1 MSVCKICLENIPLD
15 FEDSLLFL
23 LHPHIKICPKCFF
36 QFHPIFR
43 TFTFYGVSA
52 LAIYSYDE
60 WIEQLLYRFKEQKD
74 IELKNVFLEFYRLQ
88 LHLRYQGYH
97 LVPMPSSKEKEEKRE
112 FSTLKEIFQILDLP
126 FLDLFEKRQDFK
138 QEKAHREERF
148 KNRQEIILKKDIP
161 SLHQKKLLLIDDV
174 MTTGATILRAI
185 ELIKPLMPKKIK
197 ILVLSKNDGKRR

>member
-23 LHPHIKICPKCFF
+23 LHPNIKICPKCFF
-36 QFHPIFR
+36 QFRPIFR

-74 IELKNVFLEFYRLQ
+74 IELKNVFLEFYHLQ
-88 LHLRYQGYH
+88 LHLRYRGYH

-126 FLDLFEKRQDFK
+126 FLDLFEKKQDFK

>member
-23 LHPHIKICPKCFF
+23 FHPHLKICPKCFF

-43 TFTFYGVSA
+43 TFIFYGVSA

-74 IELKNVFLEFYRLQ
+74 IELKSVFLEFYHLQ
-88 LHLRYQGYH
+88 LHLRYRGYH

-112 FSTLKEIFQILDLP
+112 FSTLKEVFQILDLP
-126 FLDLFEKRQDFK
+126 FLDLFEKKQDFK

>member
-23 LHPHIKICPKCFF
+23 FHPHLKICPKCFF
-36 QFHPIFR
+36 QFRPIFR

-74 IELKNVFLEFYRLQ
+74 IELKNVFLEFYHLQ

-112 FSTLKEIFQILDLP
+112 FSTLKEVFQILDLP
-126 FLDLFEKRQDFK
+126 FLDLFEKKQDFK

-148 KNRQEIILKKDIP
+148 KNHQEIILKKDIP

>member
-23 LHPHIKICPKCFF
+23 FHPHLKICPKCFF
-36 QFHPIFR
+36 QFRAIFR

-74 IELKNVFLEFYRLQ
+74 IELKNVFLEFYHLQ

-112 FSTLKEIFQILDLP
+112 FSTLKEVFQILDLP
-126 FLDLFEKRQDFK
+126 FLDLFEKKQDFK